1 MTTLRALSAWIVIGA
16 LAVASTPAWA
26 FSVKFSWAGIP
37 ACSSVSPAFTI
48 AAAPH
53 GTTALAFRM
62 RDEDAPDFQHGGSTV
77 AYAGTGRVPRGAI
90 RYTGPCPP
98 SGSSHRYVWTVD
110 ALGAG
115 GEVLGSARARATF
128 P

>member
-1 MTTLRALSAWIVIGA
+1 MRNLRPLPFSIVIG
-16 LAVASTPAWA
+16 LTVVASTPAWA

-48 AAAPH
+48 MAAPR
-53 GTTALAFRM
+53 GTVALAFRM
-62 RDEDAPDFQHGGSTV
+62 RDEDAPDFQHGGSSV
-77 AYAGTGRVPRGAI
+77 AYAGAGGVPQGAVH
-90 RYTGPCPP
+90 YTGPCPP

-110 ALGAG
+110 ALGAEG
-115 GEVLGSARARATF
+115 KVLGSARATGKF